1 MVEQVPGVPEGYRLV
16 RIGKPLKD
24 EFLITTEGLVVKA
37 TWDFHDAV
45 KPIVEKIEPICT
57 WPKGVFASG
66 WIAKD
71 KNGDIWWYSN
81 EPVADTQGW
90 SCRIRGSANAVRDQ
104 FLNPPVFK
112 AGLPWTECVQQVGP
126 EVENV

>member
-1 MVEQVPGVPEGYRLV
+1 MVDQVPGVPEGYRLV

-24 EFLITTEGLVVKA
+24 EMFVSTGGKVIRA
-37 TWDFHDAV
+37 DWDYDSAV

-57 WPKGVFASG
+57 WPKGVFANG

-81 EPVADTQGW
+81 EPIADTRGW
-90 SCRIRGSANAVRDQ
+90 SCRIRGSANTVRDQ

-112 AGLPWTECVQQVGP
+112 DGLPWTECVQQVGP
-126 EVENV
+126 EVENA